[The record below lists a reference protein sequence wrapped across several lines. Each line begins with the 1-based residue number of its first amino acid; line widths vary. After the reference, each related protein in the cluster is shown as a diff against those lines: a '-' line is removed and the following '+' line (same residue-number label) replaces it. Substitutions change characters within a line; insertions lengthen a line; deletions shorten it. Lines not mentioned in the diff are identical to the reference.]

1 MSQKLKVVT
10 IGGGSSYTPELLE
23 GFIKR
28 YHELPVSELWLVDV
42 EGGKAKLDIIFDL
55 CQRMI
60 DNAGVPMKLYKT
72 LDRREALK
80 DADFVTTQ
88 LRVGQLPARELDERI
103 PLSHGYLGQET
114 NGAGGL
120 FKGLR
125 TIPVIFDIVKDVEEL
140 CPNAWVINFTNPAGM
155 VTEAVYRHTGF
166 KRFIGVC
173 NIPIGMK
180 MFIRDV
186 LMLKDSDDLSIDLF
200 GLNHMVFIKDV
211 LVNGKSR
218 FAELLDGVASGQLKA
233 SGVKNIFDLPFS
245 EGLIRSMN
253 LLPCSYLLYYF
264 KQKEMLAIEMGEYYK
279 GGARAQVVQKVEKQL
294 FELYKNPELN
304 VKPKEL
310 EQRGGAYYSDAACEV
325 INAIY
330 NDKQAEHY
338 VNIPHHGHIDNIPA
352 DWAVEMTCTL
362 GRDGATPHPRI
373 THFDDKVMGLA
384 PLAGAQPPNVIIGT
398 IVGTAFAITTGV
410 KPDVAVGVAVPFAVA
425 VQMGITFLFSVMS
438 GVMSRCD
445 RMAENADTRGIERV
459 NYLALLAL
467 GTFYFLCAFLPI
479 YFGAEHAK
487 TIIDVLPQRLI
498 DGLGVAGGIMPA
510 IGFAVLLKIMM
521 KNVYIPY
528 FILGFVAAAWLKLPV
543 LAIAAAALAM
553 ALIDL
558 LRKSPEPTQPAAQK
572 EEFEDGI

>member
-1 MSQKLKVVT
+1 MSNVIASLEKVLLPFAVKIGKQPHVNAIKNGFIRLMPLTLAGAMFVLINNVFLSFGEGSFFYSLGIRLDASTIETLNGLKG
-10 IGGGSSYTPELLE
+10 IGGNVYNGTLGIMSLMAPF
-23 GFIKR
+23 FIGMALAEERK
-28 YHELPVSELWLVDV
+28 VD
-42 EGGKAKLDIIFDL
+42 
-55 CQRMI
+55 
-60 DNAGVPMKLYKT
+60 
-72 LDRREALK
+72 AL
-80 DADFVTTQ
+80 A
-88 LRVGQLPARELDERI
+88 
-103 PLSHGYLGQET
+103 HGYLGQET

-180 MFIRDV
+180 MFIRDI

-245 EGLIRSMN
+245 EGLIRSLN

-294 FELYKNPELN
+294 FELYKNPELK

-352 DWAVEMTCTL
+352 DWAVEMTCKL

-373 THFDDKVMGLA
+373 THFDDKVMGL
-384 PLAGAQPPNVIIGT
+384 IHT
-398 IVGTAFAITTGV
+398 IKGFEIAASNAALSGEFN
-410 KPDVAVGVAVPFAVA
+410 DV
-425 VQMGITFLFSVMS
+425 
-438 GVMSRCD
+438 
-445 RMAENADTRGIERV
+445 
-459 NYLALLAL
+459 LLAL
-467 GTFYFLCAFLPI
+467 NLSPLVHSDRDAELLAREMILAHEKWLPNFADCI
-479 YFGAEHAK
+479 AE
-487 TIIDVLPQRLI
+487 
-498 DGLGVAGGIMPA
+498 
-510 IGFAVLLKIMM
+510 LK
-521 KNVYIPY
+521 K
-528 FILGFVAAAWLKLPV
+528 AH
-543 LAIAAAALAM
+543 
-553 ALIDL
+553 
-558 LRKSPEPTQPAAQK
+558 
-572 EEFEDGI
+572 

>member
-42 EGGKAKLDIIFDL
+42 EEGQEKLDIIFAL
-55 CQRMI
+55 CQRMVEK
-60 DNAGVPMKLYKT
+60 AGVPLKVYKT
-72 LDRREALK
+72 LNRREALQG
-80 DADFVTTQ
+80 ADFVTTQ
-88 LRVGQLPARELDERI
+88 LRVGQLKARELDERI

-125 TIPVIFDIVKDVEEL
+125 TIPVIFDIIKDVEAI

-186 LMLKDSDDLSIDLF
+186 LNLADSDTLAIDLF

-211 LVNGKSR
+211 LVNGTSR
-218 FAELLDGVASGQLKA
+218 FAELLDGVASGRLKA
-233 SGVKNIFDLPFS
+233 STVKNIFDLPFS
-245 EGLIRSMN
+245 EGLIRALN

-279 GGARAQVVQKVEKQL
+279 GGARAQVVQQVEKQL
-294 FELYKNPELN
+294 FELYKDPALKE
-304 VKPKEL
+304 KPKEL

-338 VNIPHHGHIDNIPA
+338 VNIPHHGHVKNIPPE
-352 DWAVEMTCTL
+352 WAVEMTCIL
-362 GRDGATPHPRI
+362 GRNGATPHPRV
-373 THFDDKVMGLA
+373 TQFDEKVLGL
-384 PLAGAQPPNVIIGT
+384 IHT
-398 IVGTAFAITTGV
+398 IKGFEVAASKAALSGEFN
-410 KPDVAVGVAVPFAVA
+410 DV
-425 VQMGITFLFSVMS
+425 
-438 GVMSRCD
+438 
-445 RMAENADTRGIERV
+445 
-459 NYLALLAL
+459 LLAL
-467 GTFYFLCAFLPI
+467 NLSPLVHSDHDAERLAREMLLAHEKWLPN
-479 YFGAEHAK
+479 FAEC
-487 TIIDVLPQRLI
+487 
-498 DGLGVAGGIMPA
+498 
-510 IGFAVLLKIMM
+510 IGKLK
-521 KNVYIPY
+521 
-528 FILGFVAAAWLKLPV
+528 A
-543 LAIAAAALAM
+543 
-553 ALIDL
+553 
-558 LRKSPEPTQPAAQK
+558 SQH
-572 EEFEDGI
+572 